1 MTEALTWLAMSLR
14 VIFASLFQN
23 SVSDN
28 KSVIMKFVNRNDLET
43 LFYQKKLI
51 SNRGFSNISIP
62 RNIFFFCANISLL
75 PIYLG

>member
-1 MTEALTWLAMSLR
+1 MIEALTWLTKSYYCLP
-14 VIFASLFQN
+14 VSKH

-28 KSVIMKFVNRNDLET
+28 KSVIMKFVNRNDSET

-62 RNIFFFCANISLL
+62 RNIFFFCANMSLL